1 MHLSSRTLKHTA
13 GMVKFATGCHHR
25 GLAPARIQPGSV
37 FSTQSRRPCRTRRI
51 QAQYS
56 SAAEAAQQPC
66 ADPLQVTH
74 RRGLLHLLCTTV
86 LATSSLPFKA
96 AAEEAAGGSGRGL
109 SRYIKKKKL
118 DPIDTYIPTVLQ
130 ARKQLVKA
138 GTVMK
143 QDAQAART
151 LLRKGSFSGLR
162 DTVKAL
168 GEFATDAGMPT
179 EKAQQLVNNF
189 LMSLQVL
196 DNTLITSLRSK
207 VPVPDIADKQMEKTI
222 QDLDSLLATVPPQQ
236 VEQAQQ
242 LLDEVKAFFAD
253 PPQNDKDVQALK
265 QLIPA

>member
-1 MHLSSRTLKHTA
+1 MEALPRELCSR
-13 GMVKFATGCHHR
+13 
-25 GLAPARIQPGSV
+25 
-37 FSTQSRRPCRTRRI
+37 
-51 QAQYS
+51 
-56 SAAEAAQQPC
+56 AE
-66 ADPLQVTH
+66 
-74 RRGLLHLLCTTV
+74 
-86 LATSSLPFKA
+86 
-96 AAEEAAGGSGRGL
+96 
-109 SRYIKKKKL
+109 
-118 DPIDTYIPTVLQ
+118 
-130 ARKQLVKA
+130 
-138 GTVMK
+138 

-196 DNTLITSLRSK
+196 DNTLISSLRSK
-207 VPVPDIADKQMEKTI
+207 VPVPDIADKQLEKTI